1 MNDSPQSTFASYLKI
16 ITRRWWL
23 FLLLPVVTVV
33 AIWAIGSTAEPE
45 YVAYE
50 RLQIIPSDAQLVTLF
65 SRTPTLTTEQQI
77 QSVHDDFYDVV
88 RLPAVAWKTIADLNL
103 NMSASELIDRID
115 TEHFSTF
122 ITVSARM
129 PEPELARDVVT
140 VHTQNAIEYLR
151 KIRVNPAEVTKKF
164 LDEQVTQQEQVLA
177 QARLALQQFQLEH
190 EVSDLPK
197 EIAAAEDMKRVLTAE
212 RDRLLAQAA
221 QAEALAAQYDKMA
234 EANRAKAAE
243 LTSLL
248 PRTLITDTAA
258 ITDTTGV
265 ELPDEVLTTQQQ
277 IENLTALAAAQARQ
291 AQEQKALAAGKRAAA
306 EDYNRILNERQ
317 QEIIFLL
324 GLQEQYQALLNRLNQ
339 AQGTYDFLVDK
350 ANEANLKVVQGSTV
364 GYLEVVSPARTPTA
378 PAPKHLWQLM
388 LVGIL
393 SSLLLALLLAFLIEI
408 LERHLLRK

>member
-164 LDEQVTQQEQVLA
+164 LDEQVAQQEQVLA

>member
-1 MNDSPQSTFASYLKI
+1 MKI

-164 LDEQVTQQEQVLA
+164 LDEQVAQQEQVLA

-248 PRTLITDTAA
+248 PRTLITNTAA

-306 EDYNRILNERQ
+306 EDYNRIINERQ

>member
-164 LDEQVTQQEQVLA
+164 LDEQVAQQEQVLA

-248 PRTLITDTAA
+248 PRTLITNTAA